1 MVPNRFALVLVAAS
15 CVSAAGAGSYIAT
28 RQSLA
33 AAAPATALTEPA
45 PVGDTPTP
53 TTARP
58 TAPVASARLAP
69 TVALPTRPVAA
80 KANIRAAATERP
92 ATRVAPPVERRE
104 PAEYSATPEPVE
116 HVATAHE
123 PSTVEPPLMANAVPM
138 ASMPDTPEP
147 EPAPT
152 AATARTFEE
161 LRIAAD
167 AVIGLQ
173 SETSV
178 NSERAKVEDRVE
190 ARVIRDVMV
199 DGVVAIPA
207 GSRVIGSV
215 TIVERGGKFRERARL
230 GIRFNTL
237 VLGDGERV
245 AISTDT
251 IYRYG
256 DSPSDKSAAKIGGAT
271 AAGAI
276 LGAIIGG
283 SKGAAIGATT
293 GAGAGTA
300 AVMAIKAGAATFP
313 AGVEVTA
320 RLTSPVSVTVER
332 E

>member
-1 MVPNRFALVLVAAS
+1 MVSNRLVLVLVAAS
-15 CVSAAGAGSYIAT
+15 CVSAVGAGSYIAT

-33 AAAPATALTEPA
+33 AAAPATLVAEPIRA
-45 PVGDTPTP
+45 NESPLPVARPAAFSKPP
-53 TTARP
+53 TTGA
-58 TAPVASARLAP
+58 
-69 TVALPTRPVAA
+69 ALRTRVAA
-80 KANIRAAATERP
+80 KTATREAVAERP
-92 ATRVAPPVERRE
+92 VTRVAPAAEQRE
-104 PAEYSATPEPVE
+104 PADHSASPEPVE
-116 HVATAHE
+116 HAATAPE
-123 PSTVEPPLMANAVPM
+123 PSAVEPPLMADATPVAPL
-138 ASMPDTPEP
+138 PDNREP
-147 EPAPT
+147 EPTPAAAP
-152 AATARTFEE
+152 AKASEE
-161 LRIAAD
+161 LRIASD

-190 ARVIRDVMV
+190 ARVIRDVIV
-199 DGVVAIPA
+199 DGMVAIPA
-207 GSRVIGSV
+207 GTRVIGSV
-215 TIVERGGKFRERARL
+215 TVVDRGGKFRERARL

-256 DSPSDKSAAKIGGAT
+256 DSPSDKSAVKIGGAT

-300 AVMAIKAGAATFP
+300 AVMAGKAGAASFP